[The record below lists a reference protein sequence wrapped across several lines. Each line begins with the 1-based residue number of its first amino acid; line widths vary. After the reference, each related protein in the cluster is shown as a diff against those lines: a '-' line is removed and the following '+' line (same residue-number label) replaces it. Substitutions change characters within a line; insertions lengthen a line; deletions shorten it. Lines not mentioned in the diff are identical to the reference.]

1 MNKPT
6 IEIAL
11 QQRIPLPWKQSTCDG
26 PPSWK
31 VERQRPED
39 FTAEIYQKLKK
50 YGMKEAEIRELFY
63 VTNENWVRLKQQVGA
78 VPPPEDSDEPVV
90 GRPKKQYKNCFP
102 NAKKTADNPAPVI
115 TPDPPWAT
123 VVPKDRKKVEL
134 EPSTAEDPDGLNY
147 QDRHNLGIH
156 TPTEPEL
163 EDVFRPEDNQPI
175 PFVLSL
181 TLRDCAEKLVKAI
194 DAREAADKQIE
205 FYTSEIRR
213 LA

>member
-1 MNKPT
+1 MGGNTMNKPT
-6 IEIAL
+6 IAEAL
-11 QQRIPLPWKQSTCDG
+11 QQRLPLPWKQSTCDG

-50 YGMKEAEIRELFY
+50 HGVSEDEIRNLFY
-63 VTNENWVRLKQQVGA
+63 IQNADYARLKKQVGA
-78 VPPPEDSDEPVV
+78 VPAADDEDDKPVI
-90 GRPKKQYKNCFP
+90 GRPKKTVEP
-102 NAKKTADNPAPVI
+102 LPAVKCKPAEIV
-115 TPDPPWAT
+115 AT
-123 VVPKDRKKVEL
+123 KDSKRVEL
-134 EPSTAEDPDGLNY
+134 ESSTGEDADGLNY

-163 EDVFRPEDNQPI
+163 EDVFRPEHDEPI
-175 PFVLSL
+175 PYIPTL